1 MRQSSNPEHPT
12 PRREFLGQLATA
24 ALVVAGTVGA
34 ARIASQVTQAAPSA
48 PRPPAPQPHWDDSW
62 TTRLT
67 ASHKAVFDSPDI
79 KDGLALMQA
88 SGIMRA
94 FQEVF
99 ALIRSTDTD
108 MQAVIVI
115 RHAAIPMAFNDV
127 LWDKYE
133 LGKELKLKDP
143 TTGQPARRNPFYR
156 SKKRDKYAMVA
167 RDDSLDALHQR
178 GVILLGCN
186 VAAMGYAY
194 RFAKKTGVD
203 VAVTQE
209 EVRSNLVP
217 GLTLQPNGIYAVMR
231 AQEAGC
237 SYILSA

>member
-1 MRQSSNPEHPT
+1 MSQSSNSELAT

-24 ALVVAGTVGA
+24 AVVVAGTACA
-34 ARIASQVTQAAPSA
+34 APIASQVTQAAPSA
-48 PRPPAPQPHWDDSW
+48 PRPPMPKPHWDDSW

-79 KDGLALMQA
+79 KDGLALGQA
-88 SGIMRA
+88 WGYMRG

-99 ALIRSTDTD
+99 GSTDAD
-108 MQAVIVI
+108 VQAVIVI
-115 RHAAIPMAFNDV
+115 RHAAIPMAFNDA

-143 TTGQPARRNPFYR
+143 TTGAPARRNPFF
-156 SKKRDKYAMVA
+156 KTEKGDKYAMVA
-167 RDDSLDALHQR
+167 RDGSLDALSQR
-178 GVILLGCN
+178 GAILLGCN
-186 VAAMGYAY
+186 MAAIGYAY

-203 VAVTQE
+203 VAVAQE

-237 SYILSA
+237 SYIRSA